1 MRRRREQDGNAI
13 VEFVVLV
20 ALLMIPLVYLM
31 VAVFRVQG
39 SAYGVTEAAREAGR
53 AFVGAESSVTGYR
66 RACIAAEAA
75 LQSQIADT
83 DFTCE
88 RNLRISC
95 VSAGCTTSLQPGET
109 VRVEVALTVA
119 LPFLPAQVFG
129 RPAGISVH
137 SVHDEVVDDFR
148 RAR

>member
-1 MRRRREQDGNAI
+1 MRRTRDHDGNAI

-31 VAVFRVQG
+31 VAVFRVQA

-53 AFVGAESSVTGYR
+53 AFISAESSTTGFA

-75 LQSQIADT
+75 LQSQLADT
-83 DFTCE
+83 DFTCT
-88 RNLRISC
+88 RDLRISC
-95 VSAGCTTSLQPGET
+95 ISAGCAASLQPGET

-129 RPAGISVH
+129 RSAGISVH

-148 RAR
+148 RVR

>member
-1 MRRRREQDGNAI
+1 MRRRPVQDGNAI

-31 VAVFRVQG
+31 LAVFRVQG

-53 AFVGAESSVTGYR
+53 AFIGAESSATGYL
-66 RACIAAEAA
+66 RACVAAEAA
-75 LQSQIADT
+75 LQGQIADT
-83 DFTCE
+83 DFSCA
-88 RNLRISC
+88 RDLRISC
-95 VSAGCTTSLQPGET
+95 VSAGCAASLQPGET
-109 VRVEVALTVA
+109 VRVEVALRVA

-129 RPAGISVH
+129 RSAGISVH
-137 SVHDEVVDDFR
+137 SVHDEVLDDFR